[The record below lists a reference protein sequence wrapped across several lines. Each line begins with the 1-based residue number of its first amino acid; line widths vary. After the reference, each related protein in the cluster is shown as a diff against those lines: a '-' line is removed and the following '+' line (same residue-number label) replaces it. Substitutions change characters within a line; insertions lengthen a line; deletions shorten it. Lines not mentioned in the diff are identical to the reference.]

1 MKEIGTSF
9 SFSYAFDFGSPAPLP
24 IRKGEGRP
32 LRRKGRGWGGGV
44 ECSESTRKRKICD
57 KNHFFQIILNKVLI
71 T

>member
-32 LRRKGRGWGGGV
+32 LRRTGRGGGGLSAV
-44 ECSESTRKRKICD
+44 NPLEKGKSVIKIT
-57 KNHFFQIILNKVLI
+57 FFKSF
-71 T
+71 

>member
-9 SFSYAFDFGSPAPLP
+9 SFSYAFDFGSPGLLP

-32 LRRKGRGWGGGV
+32 LRRKGGGGFQ
-44 ECSESTRKRKICD
+44 CSESARKRKICD

>member
-9 SFSYAFDFGSPAPLP
+9 SFIYAFDFGSPGPLP

-32 LRRKGRGWGGGV
+32 LWRKGGGGV
-44 ECSESTRKRKICD
+44 ECSESARKRKICD